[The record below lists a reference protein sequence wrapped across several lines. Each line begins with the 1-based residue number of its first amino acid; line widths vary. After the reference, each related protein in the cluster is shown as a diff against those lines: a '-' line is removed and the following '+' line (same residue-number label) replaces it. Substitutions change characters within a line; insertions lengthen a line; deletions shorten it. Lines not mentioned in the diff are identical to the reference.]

1 MATWIGTRTTADKSW
16 SNSANWTDLAGHQ
29 ATEPTTYEAVTFND
43 GADVILPTSFSTSG
57 QLTINGDVTFEPTSG
72 GSKATF
78 GSASFGDG
86 ASLTLNAV
94 TLDVPKYTSNT
105 GVGTITLENGA
116 NLVSHNGGV
125 IAPTVAFKQNTD
137 SKGKVIG
144 NTITIDFNGS
154 TELQLPA
161 LQNLSTYDRIV
172 VAGTNSTNVELTL
185 QANADGKTYSL
196 IETIA
201 SWGNKTTVLSS
212 NVTLAG
218 NLTAKD
224 FTFTTADGNTILDCF
239 LPGSMIR
246 TTRGDVAVEDIQVGD
261 MVVAF
266 EQGTQVERA
275 VVWVGRKR
283 AIVRPDLPDDEAGY
297 PVRISKG
304 ALAENVPYKDMLVTP
319 EHCLFLNG
327 AFVPARMM
335 VNGGNIAYDYSLT
348 SYDYYHVETEQHAVI
363 MADGALTESY
373 LNTGDRNSFT
383 ETGNAPKRLTRTL
396 NWEDDA
402 AARLEVRTEVV
413 KPLFDAIA
421 ARAETI
427 AARNR
432 PVTHDPDVHLVTETG
447 ALLRRVRTKGNMVS
461 FVLPASVKSVRIVS
475 RHGRPADTIGP
486 FVDDRRTL
494 GVLVGKV
501 MVHDARNM
509 QEITDHL
516 TTQTLHGWHG
526 VEAAPMRW
534 TNGNA
539 SLPLDTVSLTGLA
552 HLTLEI
558 VSAGPYFLDT
568 ETETV
573 VALSA

>member
-1 MATWIGTRTTADKSW
+1 M
-16 SNSANWTDLAGHQ
+16 
-29 ATEPTTYEAVTFND
+29 
-43 GADVILPTSFSTSG
+43 
-57 QLTINGDVTFEPTSG
+57 
-72 GSKATF
+72 
-78 GSASFGDG
+78 
-86 ASLTLNAV
+86 
-94 TLDVPKYTSNT
+94 
-105 GVGTITLENGA
+105 
-116 NLVSHNGGV
+116 
-125 IAPTVAFKQNTD
+125 
-137 SKGKVIG
+137 
-144 NTITIDFNGS
+144 
-154 TELQLPA
+154 
-161 LQNLSTYDRIV
+161 
-172 VAGTNSTNVELTL
+172 
-185 QANADGKTYSL
+185 
-196 IETIA
+196 
-201 SWGNKTTVLSS
+201 
-212 NVTLAG
+212 
-218 NLTAKD
+218 
-224 FTFTTADGNTILDCF
+224 
-239 LPGSMIR
+239 
-246 TTRGDVAVEDIQVGD
+246 
-261 MVVAF
+261 
-266 EQGTQVERA
+266 
-275 VVWVGRKR
+275 
-283 AIVRPDLPDDEAGY
+283 
-297 PVRISKG
+297 
-304 ALAENVPYKDMLVTP
+304 
-319 EHCLFLNG
+319 
-327 AFVPARMM
+327 
-335 VNGGNIAYDYSLT
+335 
-348 SYDYYHVETEQHAVI
+348 
-363 MADGALTESY
+363 
-373 LNTGDRNSFT
+373 
-383 ETGNAPKRLTRTL
+383 
-396 NWEDDA
+396 
-402 AARLEVRTEVV
+402 V

-421 ARAETI
+421 ARAETS